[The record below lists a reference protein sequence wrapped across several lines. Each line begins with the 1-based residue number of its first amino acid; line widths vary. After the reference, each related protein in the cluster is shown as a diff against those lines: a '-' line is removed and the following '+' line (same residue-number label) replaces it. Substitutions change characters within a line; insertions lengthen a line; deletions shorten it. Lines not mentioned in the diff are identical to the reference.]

1 MRRWFFI
8 LLLLSCLACAC
19 AAEEKPR
26 PGPSQHDLK
35 LAKKS
40 FQHAVE
46 LQKEGRIEEAFA
58 EVDKAATLA
67 PANMDYLSTRE
78 LLRSRIASSYIDRG
92 NLLAEIGDKKAA
104 ERQFKSALEI
114 DPENGYAQER
124 VHDVA
129 PEDPEHEHVL
139 QLLASVEDVSA
150 NPKPGKQDFHI
161 RGETR
166 DLYEAIGRAFGITV
180 TYDQSLTSQRVRF
193 DVDGLDFYGAMHL
206 AGKVTKTFWAPLSSN
221 RVIVANDNQEM
232 RRQYQRMSMQTFY
245 VNNAPNP
252 TDLNDIANILRNV
265 FEVRLVSV
273 VAAKNIIT
281 VRAPKEE
288 MAAVSAM
295 LDDIVQGR
303 PEILLDIKAYELN
316 YDKLRQF
323 GLALQTDFTIFNIF
337 SEIYRVLGPNAQLVI
352 DQLKKTGTIDP
363 SKIPVSSLANL
374 QGSPLLQPFIFFG
387 KGYGLTGINVAPI
400 SAHLSDNNSST
411 KTLEHVTLRAS
422 NSNPAT
428 MMIGTRFPI
437 QLASFTNVSISQQ
450 GVPRVGSA
458 VPQIQYEDLGL
469 TFKATPHLQ
478 TENNVNLELQLQI
491 RGLGAQQL
499 NGVPVITTRQYTGAI
514 TVKDGEPSMVA
525 GLIEEQALRSTSGFP
540 GVGQVPLINSVLNTN
555 SKERRRTEILIVITP
570 HVIRKTFR
578 NHETTLWDISQ

>member
-1 MRRWFFI
+1 MRYWLFI
-8 LLLLSCLACAC
+8 LLFLGCLTC
-19 AAEEKPR
+19 AAKEKPR

-35 LAKKS
+35 LAQKS
-40 FQHAVE
+40 FQHALE
-46 LQKEGRIEEAFA
+46 LQKEGRIEDAFA

-67 PANMDYLSTRE
+67 PKNMEYLSARE
-78 LLRSRIASSYIDRG
+78 LLRSRIASNYIDRG
-92 NLLAEIGDKKAA
+92 NLLAEIGDQKGA
-104 ERQFKSALEI
+104 EGQFKSALEI

-124 VHDVA
+124 LHDVA
-129 PEDPEHEHVL
+129 PEDPEHQHVL

-150 NPKPGKQDFHI
+150 KPKPGKQDFHI

-166 DLYEAIGRAFGITV
+166 DLYDAIGRAFGITV
-180 TYDQSLTSQRVRF
+180 TFEQSLTSQRVRF
-193 DVDGLDFYGAMHL
+193 DVDNLDFYAAMRL

-221 RVIVANDNQEM
+221 RVIVANDTQEM
-232 RRQYQRMSMQTFY
+232 RRQYERMSMQTFY
-245 VNNAPNP
+245 VSNAPNP

-281 VRAPKEE
+281 VRAPKQE

-295 LDDIVQGR
+295 LDDMVQGR
-303 PEILLDIKAYELN
+303 PEILLDIKAYELS
-316 YDKLRQF
+316 YDKLRQM
-323 GLALQTDFTIFNIF
+323 GLALQKNFQIFNVF
-337 SEIYRVLGPNAQLVI
+337 SEIYRVLGPNAKPVI

-363 SKIPVSSLANL
+363 SKIPVASLANL

-387 KGYGLTGINVAPI
+387 KGYGLTGINVSPI
-400 SAHLSDNNSST
+400 SGHLSDNNSST
-411 KTLEHVTLRAS
+411 QTLEHVTLRAS

-437 QLASFTNVSISQQ
+437 QLASFTNVSLSRQ
-450 GVPRVGSA
+450 GLPTVGSA
-458 VPQIQYEDLGL
+458 VPQVQYEDLGL

-491 RGLGAQQL
+491 KGLGAQQL
-499 NGVPVITTRQYTGAI
+499 NGVPVITSRQYSGAI
-514 TVKDGEPSMVA
+514 TVKDGEPSIVA
-525 GLIEEQALRSTSGFP
+525 GLVEEQVLRSTSGYP
-540 GVGQVPLINSVLNTN
+540 GIGQVPFISGVLNTN

-570 HVIRKTFR
+570 HVIRKPFR
-578 NHETTLWDISQ
+578 HHETTLWDINP

>member
-8 LLLLSCLACAC
+8 LLLLSCLACA
-19 AAEEKPR
+19 AREKPR

-35 LAKKS
+35 LAQKS
-40 FQHAVE
+40 FQHALE

-67 PANMDYLSTRE
+67 PANMDYLSARE

-104 ERQFKSALEI
+104 ESQFKSALEI
-114 DPENGYAQER
+114 DPANGYAQER
-124 VHDVA
+124 LHDVA

-166 DLYEAIGRAFGITV
+166 DLYEAIGRAFGITL

-193 DVDGLDFYGAMHL
+193 DVDNLDFYGAMHL

-245 VNNAPNP
+245 VSNAPNP

-303 PEILLDIKAYELN
+303 PEVLLDIKAYELN
-316 YDKLRQF
+316 YDKLRQM
-323 GLALQTDFTIFNIF
+323 GVALQTDFTIFNIF
-337 SEIYRVLGPNAQLVI
+337 SEIYRVLGPNAKPVI

-387 KGYGLTGINVAPI
+387 KGYGLTGINVSPI
-400 SAHLSDNNSST
+400 SGHLSDNNSST

-450 GVPRVGSA
+450 GVPRIGSA

-491 RGLGAQQL
+491 KGLGAQQL
-499 NGVPVITTRQYTGAI
+499 NGVPVITSRQYSGAI
-514 TVKDGEPSMVA
+514 TVKDGEPSVVA
-525 GLIEEQALRSTSGFP
+525 GLIEEQALRSRSGYP
-540 GVGQVPLINSVLNTN
+540 GIGQVPLLNSVLNTN